1 MISILG
7 AYFRAPRIQIAALL
21 YFIIAGTLTQVPLFN
36 YLGYEFSALMTVP
49 AAIISG
55 LLTISFLKEHRM
67 KPLTKRTWMYVIIDY
82 LHVNFLLLLIPLA
95 VMAANAAV
103 VKNCAFNKG
112 IAFYLL
118 LPVVTMIFSVSLALV
133 VGTLFRRA
141 AKVFVLLIALIL
153 LHIPVITVVLPQ
165 LYAYNPVLGFFP
177 GITYDETV
185 GDLTTLALY
194 RQFTIIAALF
204 GIILFV
210 ELIGRWNPSLSIV
223 KNIRQYK
230 RRYRPNYGMTLTG
243 MVALGVLLTGWLY
256 RSELGFEHTAA
267 DIQRQL
273 GRRTESEHFIL
284 FYSDRDYTVSEI
296 QRIKAESEY
305 HYSVVTER
313 LQTKENDRRKILLY
327 LYPASGIK
335 QHLIGTAN
343 TNIAKPWKKEIHL
356 TSSSFRDSF
365 RHELV
370 HILAGEFGVPGIRAS
385 TRMGLNE
392 GLATA
397 IDWETGYFSPHHYAA
412 ALMRDN
418 ELGDIP
424 TLFTMTGFAVR
435 SSTSAYVVSGS
446 FIKYLIDR
454 FGIERFKPVFRNG
467 AFVRTF
473 NESLDGLTRDWMAF
487 LRTIDTSNLPPETIQ
502 AMFVHPPIFYKECA
516 REVAEKNQQGTAAIR
531 VKNYQTAER
540 HFTESYIDAPSAVA
554 LRGLLQSLIAQQ
566 KYSDAIEQYDRL
578 PGGSLIRINPSVRI
592 LTADAV
598 YLAGESHRAADL
610 LLSVLDMNIND
621 SFVEAA
627 ALRRQLIIETV
638 ERDLFFGLMYSGDE
652 DSSKIRRIDR
662 IPAESQNR
670 FLSLLYA
677 KGILL
682 QRTDHDEQ
690 ALQSFQK
697 VYEDGTQRELTYS
710 ALIRSAGI
718 EHERGRY
725 EAAKVLY
732 WNAKNYTPTPSV
744 TEYLDE
750 QIELCDAVLLSE

>member
-1 MISILG
+1 MISIIG
-7 AYFRAPRIQIAALL
+7 AYFRTPRIQIAALL
-21 YFIIAGTLTQVPLFN
+21 YFIVAGALTQVPLFN
-36 YLGYEFSALMTVP
+36 YLGYEFSAVMTIP

-55 LLTISFLKEHRM
+55 LLTLSFLKEHRM

-133 VGTLFRRA
+133 VGTIFRRSRL
-141 AKVFVLLIALIL
+141 VFVLTVFLIL
-153 LHIPVITVVLPQ
+153 LHIPVVTVVLPQ

-185 GDLTTLALY
+185 GNLTTLALY

-204 GIILFV
+204 SIIFFV
-210 ELIGRWNPSLSIV
+210 ELIGRWNPSLSVV
-223 KNIRQYK
+223 KNIRLTK
-230 RRYRPNYGMTLTG
+230 RQYRPNSVMTIAG
-243 MVALGVLLTGWLY
+243 IVALSVLLGGWLY
-256 RSELGFEHTAA
+256 RSELGFEHSTD

-273 GRRTESEHFIL
+273 GRRSESEHFIMI
-284 FYSDRDYTVSEI
+284 YSDQDYTMREML
-296 QRIKAESEY
+296 RLKAESEF
-305 HYSVVTER
+305 HYAIVAER
-313 LQTKENDRRKILLY
+313 LHVREIGRRKIFLY
-327 LYPASGIK
+327 LYPTADLK
-335 QHLIGTAN
+335 QQLIGTTN
-343 TNIAKPWKKEIHL
+343 TNIAKPWKREIHL

-397 IDWETGYFSPHHYAA
+397 IDWESGYFTPHHYAA
-412 ALMRDN
+412 ALLRDN

-424 TLFTMTGFAVR
+424 SLFTVTGFAAR
-435 SSTSAYVVSGS
+435 SSASAYVVTGS
-446 FIKYLIDR
+446 FTKYLIDR

-473 NESLDGLTRDWMAF
+473 NESLAGLTKDWMAF
-487 LRTIDTSNLPPETIQ
+487 LRTIDTADLPPETVQ
-502 AMFVHPPIFYKECA
+502 ALFVHPPIFYKECA
-516 REVAEKNQQGTAAIR
+516 REVAEKNQKGTMAIR
-531 VKNYQTAER
+531 VKNYSEAQR
-540 HFTESYIDAPSAVA
+540 HFAESYNDAPSAFA

-566 KYSDAIEQYDRL
+566 KYQDAIEQYDRL
-578 PGGSLIRINPSVRI
+578 PGGSLIRINPSLRI
-592 LTADAV
+592 LYADAV
-598 YLAGESHRAADL
+598 YLAGASERAAAL
-610 LLSVLDMNIND
+610 LLPVIGMNIND

-627 ALRRQLIIETV
+627 ALRRQYIIEGV
-638 ERDLFFGLMYSGDE
+638 ERDLYYRLMYSGE
-652 DSSKIRRIDR
+652 NDSTKMRLIDR
-662 IPAESQNR
+662 FSPVRQNR
-670 FLSLLYA
+670 NPSLWYV

-682 QRTDHDEQ
+682 QHTGHDDE
-690 ALQSFQK
+690 ALTNFQK
-697 VYEDGTQRELTYS
+697 VINDDTQRELAYS
-710 ALIRSAGI
+710 ALIRSAEI
-718 EHERGRY
+718 EHERGRF
-725 EAAKVLY
+725 EAAKVHF
-732 WNAKNYTPTPSV
+732 WNAKNFAPTSSV
-744 TEYLDE
+744 IEYLDE